1 MGKVRIGFIVT
12 ALQPYYDTKY
22 AKENANQILKH
33 LESLDVEV
41 LEAKSLVTS
50 WQEAK
55 ATAEKFKKEN
65 IDLLL
70 VLLGTFTLDDLLIAI
85 IKEIDV
91 PLMIWAIPE
100 PPLKG
105 GPLPCGSLLAAVMN
119 GSAIRRMGKHYDF
132 LYGKPNDTKVLKQIT
147 RIIKVTQTIKNLK
160 VMRIGMVGYR
170 PPGFY
175 ACTFDELELRNS
187 IGPEIVHIDLSEV
200 LDEFNKVSHE
210 ETIVADVKKRFR
222 IDGPTQEDMTNT
234 AKLYLSLRKLV
245 EREKLTC
252 TAIKC
257 WPELRDQH
265 DMGACFT
272 LSRLNDEG
280 VMSACEA
287 DIHGAVTMFILHSLT
302 EKIVYFTDL
311 ISINEKKNTFLMW
324 HCGSTP
330 TKLAEDPSSVAIRRF
345 SIPGFGRGVT
355 TEFPIKHGRVTIAR
369 LSAIKDS
376 YRMFICGGEALK
388 TEMVVR
394 GNPSEVKLD
403 SNAREVL
410 EKIVTEGFEHH
421 YAMVH
426 ADVKEELIELCRRL
440 KIEAVVT

>member
-1 MGKVRIGFIVT
+1 MPKVKIGFAVT
-12 ALQPYYDTKY
+12 ALPPYYDTKY
-22 AKENANQILKH
+22 ARKNADEILKH

-41 LEAKSLVTS
+41 LEAESLVTS

-55 ATAEKFKKEN
+55 ATAEKFRKEN
-65 IDLLL
+65 VDLLL
-70 VLLGTFTLDDLLIAI
+70 ILCGTFTLDDLLTAI
-85 IKEIDV
+85 VKEIDV

-132 LYGKPNDTKVLKQIT
+132 LYGKPNDAKLLKQIT

-200 LDEFNKVSHE
+200 LGEFDKVSHE
-210 ETIVADVKKRFR
+210 ETVVADVKKRFR

-234 AKLYLSLRKLV
+234 AKLYLSLRKIV

-280 VMSACEA
+280 IMSACEA
-287 DIHGAVTMFILHSLT
+287 DIYGAVTMSMLHSLT
-302 EKIVYFTDL
+302 GKIVYFTDL
-311 ISINEKKNTFLMW
+311 ISIDEKKNTFLMW

-330 TKLAEDPSSVAIRRF
+330 TKLAEAPSSVTIRRF

-355 TEFPIKHGRVTIAR
+355 TEFPIKPGRVTIAR

-403 SNAREVL
+403 SNVREVL
-410 EKIVTEGFEHH
+410 GKIVTEGFEHH
-421 YAMVH
+421 YAVVH
-426 ADVKEELIELCRRL
+426 ADVKEELIELCNRL